1 MGLALLL
8 IIWLITFVSTYLFIA
23 PPSWMWLP
31 PVATTTGP
39 QIDSQFHVTYI
50 AMGIVFVAAQVAL
63 GLFAWKYRDRGKEHA
78 YYSHGN
84 IRLEAVWTVLT
95 AILFIGLNL
104 MGEHIWAQARFQ
116 GPAPGSEQVEIT
128 GMQFQWYFRYPGPD
142 GQYGRTRPDLE
153 DPSTGNALGID
164 PDDAAAKD
172 DIVTSTL
179 VLPVDRELDVS
190 LKTLDVI
197 HDFFVPEFRFKQDAV
212 PGLLIRMHF
221 TPNRVG
227 DYEIDCAELCGSG
240 HYKMRAGVKV
250 VSQDDYAAFL
260 KAPQQW
266 LTDHPWNGPMAHGE
280 MTENSHEHHQLQAEN
295 R

>member
-1 MGLALLL
+1 
-8 IIWLITFVSTYLFIA
+8 
-23 PPSWMWLP
+23 MWLP
-31 PVATTTGP
+31 PVATTYGP
-39 QIDSQFHVTYI
+39 QIDSQFHTTYI

-63 GLFAWKYRDRGKEHA
+63 GLFAWKYRDRGKAHA

-142 GQYGRTRPDLE
+142 GKYGRTRADLE

-280 MTENSHEHHQLQAEN
+280 MAENSHEHHQLQAEN

>member
-31 PVATTTGP
+31 PVATTYGP
-39 QIDSQFHVTYI
+39 QIDSQFHTTYI

-63 GLFAWKYRDRGKEHA
+63 GLFAWKYRDRGKTHA

-142 GQYGRTRPDLE
+142 GKYGRTRADLE

-266 LTDHPWNGPMAHGE
+266 LTDHPWNGPMARGE
-280 MTENSHEHHQLQAEN
+280 MAENSHEHHQLQAEN